1 MKLKSNRKC
10 QYILIFGLIATQTH
24 QGFLPLQKNTESIF
38 HYELVGSGL
47 VNNVRIGF
55 DSKFNLHVTHSA
67 ELKYL
72 INIVKPAGKVGNE
85 ELPIETIKALM
96 KPFYIIFNE
105 SGAPLR
111 LEYDFQVE
119 TNYTIARKELILKQ
133 FQEIY
138 DEYQKYKN
146 LEKKELFETQLIT
159 NMPFGK
165 CYTQINITTS
175 IIYTYIEYEATAKT
189 CEGNIDPFYTLDM
202 EVDVYPQSEFWKS
215 FAFTA
220 SEFVFQYFRLD
231 ARLKLKTEPEMYVDI
246 YSLITFN
253 GVNSFIVK
261 EPKVEPN
268 TLSQDIQYELE

>member
-24 QGFLPLQKNTESIF
+24 QGFLPLQKNIESIF
-38 HYELVGSGL
+38 YCEIVGSGHA
-47 VNNVRIGF
+47 NHVRFGF
-55 DSKFNLHVTHSA
+55 DSKFNIHVTHSA

-72 INIVKPAGKVGNE
+72 INIVKPVGKVGNA
-85 ELPIETIKALM
+85 ELPIETIKALVQ
-96 KPFYIIFNE
+96 PFYIILNAT
-105 SGAPLR
+105 GAPFR

-146 LEKKELFETQLIT
+146 LEKKELFTTQLIT

-165 CYTQINITTS
+165 CYTQINMTTS
-175 IIYTYIEYEATAKT
+175 IIYTYIEYEASAKT
-189 CEGNIDPFYTLDM
+189 CEGKIDSFYTLDM

-220 SEFVFQYFRLD
+220 PEFEFQYFRLD
-231 ARLKLKTEPEMYVDI
+231 ARLKLKTEPEMDVDI

-253 GVNSFIVK
+253 GVNTIIDK
-261 EPKVEPN
+261 EPN
-268 TLSQDIQYELE
+268 TVSQYIQYELE